1 MKSFGVALFL
11 LPPGDQILH
20 RSHKP
25 RPDSPGFCDCGG
37 GFGRLERNGRSTK
50 TQGQEAQPTPR
61 RPRTPASAPT
71 ERTSSKL
78 LQRHPGTDLVRTA
91 PRNGS
96 RPPPSPPLTRSPTRK
111 QQKEDGERKQQKEE
125 RKMTKNGE
133 PLGRDSNFLRKV
145 LKVKGCGVGAVPFT
159 SLGIA
164 LDLLMH
170 CIAIGFVCG
179 LNETQV
185 RQNWTTTT
193 AKTVGGA
200 SSSKAQVESVGGASS
215 SAA

>member
-1 MKSFGVALFL
+1 MVSHELKSL
-11 LPPGDQILH
+11 
-20 RSHKP
+20 
-25 RPDSPGFCDCGG
+25 
-37 GFGRLERNGRSTK
+37 
-50 TQGQEAQPTPR
+50 
-61 RPRTPASAPT
+61 
-71 ERTSSKL
+71 
-78 LQRHPGTDLVRTA
+78 
-91 PRNGS
+91 
-96 RPPPSPPLTRSPTRK
+96 
-111 QQKEDGERKQQKEE
+111 QQKLQETLRHLFGDLQ
-125 RKMTKNGE
+125 MTKNGE